1 MKDMLSNYVL
11 GAIACIVMGI
21 ALIVQPH
28 IITDVLNTAVGVI
41 LIVWAVIGIIRFIMS
56 KAKDSASSDKGI
68 MSLLGNIILLAGGIY
83 VFINTSLLETVAMSA
98 LGLYLL
104 FSGVP
109 KLIDSVQL
117 RNISPKWKTPL
128 ITSALT
134 VILGLAV
141 LLMPRLIAG
150 EIMRLVG
157 VVLVGAGITCFISGN
172 SASGILKKHERD
184 EVRAAKSAA
193 KNGNKVLDVDYT
205 EED

>member
-157 VVLVGAGITCFISGN
+157 VVLVGAGIACFISGN

-184 EVRAAKSAA
+184 EVRAAKSAS

>member
-141 LLMPRLIAG
+141 ILMPRLIAG

-157 VVLVGAGITCFISGN
+157 VVLVGAGIACFISGN